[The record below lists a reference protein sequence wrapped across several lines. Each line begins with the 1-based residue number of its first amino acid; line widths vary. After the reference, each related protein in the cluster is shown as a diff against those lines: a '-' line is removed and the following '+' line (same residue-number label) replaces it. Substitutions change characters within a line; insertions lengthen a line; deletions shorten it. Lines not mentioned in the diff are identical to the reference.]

1 MFWLKKQ
8 SDTERKI
15 SQMHSLIA
23 RSFSNVKR
31 DTQNIF
37 QWLNFLHQK
46 NMQQEGKIK
55 QLELELSYLPN
66 RPEDIKRIID
76 SYYSF
81 ENITERIKALNDKVE
96 WLKARK
102 ESEAIVIRPQ
112 QPAQATPESPQLEH
126 IEQRLKQLEEQRKA
140 TIREKVVQRVTRN
153 SKDYV
158 KSLLLSYIRKYSQ
171 IGALQLK
178 DMVVHDQGLCSK
190 SSFYRMLDE
199 IEASG
204 EASVVRQGKQ
214 KYYLYKQI
222 REH

>member
-55 QLELELSYLPN
+55 QLELELSYLPKG
-66 RPEDIKRIID
+66 PEDIKRIID

-81 ENITERIKALNDKVE
+81 ENITERIKALNHKVE

-102 ESEAIVIRPQ
+102 ESEAIVIHQ
-112 QPAQATPESPQLEH
+112 QPARATPESPQLEH

-222 REH
+222 RVH